1 MSRPSLRTA
10 TAILLMTAALFA
22 VACDDGDSEYDREQE
37 ARSARSFNE
46 SQRTPQTVTPGSAAS
61 PPAITATATLP
72 PAELRY
78 ATVAPITAVFDQSKF
93 TTTYT
98 LTMTGPFPQ
107 GGFVEWSGPNCGT
120 IQGDAFSISADQR
133 PDSTV
138 VKPTFAWIHPHPPCG
153 DAPDHSDATI
163 VATLKEGDGGPGK
176 TPRIITTC
184 TYKGSATGTGPTC
197 QIQRE
202 TRAR

>member
-1 MSRPSLRTA
+1 MSRPALRTV
-10 TAILLMTAALFA
+10 TAILVMTAALFA
-22 VACDDGDSEYDREQE
+22 VACDDGDSEYDRERE

-46 SQRTPQTVTPGSAAS
+46 SQRTPQTVTPGGAAS

-78 ATVAPITAVFDQSKF
+78 ATVAPITAVFDQSRF

-120 IQGDAFSISADQR
+120 IQGDAFSISSDQR

-138 VKPTFAWIHPHPPCG
+138 VKPTFVWIHPHPPCG
-153 DAPDHSDATI
+153 DAPDHTDATI

-202 TRAR
+202 TRAP